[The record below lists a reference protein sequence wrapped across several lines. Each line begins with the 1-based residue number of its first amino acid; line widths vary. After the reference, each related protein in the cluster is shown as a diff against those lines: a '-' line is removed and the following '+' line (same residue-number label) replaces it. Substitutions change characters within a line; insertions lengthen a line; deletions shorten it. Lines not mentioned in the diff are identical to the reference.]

1 MNFNLTRFRT
11 LMQREWLQ
19 NRWTWLIAVAA
30 LPLIALITMPFGTVG
45 IGPSGGSTPATSLML
60 LPWAM
65 TALVCATIAWLTTLF
80 SAASLAR
87 RDAQDRS
94 IEFWLSLPS
103 AHGEHFAA
111 QYLTHALLFP
121 MGALAVGLVLGLPL
135 ALTVV
140 VKVLGAASLGAVDW
154 AAVLSGLAGAV
165 PAALLALLVAAVWLA
180 PLVLLIMAASAWL
193 KRLGIPALVVA
204 AIALYNLPLT
214 RGAVRPLWN
223 AYGAGIEQIM
233 QGAIGVFL
241 TSSLPNLK
249 IDGDGL
255 AGVEMSLAQFLAKLG
270 SMLAS
275 PLFGLC
281 LLIAAAC
288 FWALVERRRRAV

>member
-45 IGPSGGSTPATSLML
+45 IGPGGESTPATSLML

-103 AHGEHFAA
+103 THGEHFAA

-165 PAALLALLVAAVWLA
+165 PAALLALL
-180 PLVLLIMAASAWL
+180 
-193 KRLGIPALVVA
+193 A

>member
-1 MNFNLTRFRT
+1 
-11 LMQREWLQ
+11 
-19 NRWTWLIAVAA
+19 
-30 LPLIALITMPFGTVG
+30 
-45 IGPSGGSTPATSLML
+45 
-60 LPWAM
+60 
-65 TALVCATIAWLTTLF
+65 
-80 SAASLAR
+80 
-87 RDAQDRS
+87 
-94 IEFWLSLPS
+94 
-103 AHGEHFAA
+103 
-111 QYLTHALLFP
+111 
-121 MGALAVGLVLGLPL
+121 LAVGLVLGLPL

-270 SMLAS
+270 FDAGFALVRAVPADCSGLLLGLGGTAAS
-275 PLFGLC
+275 GRLKPAAARGRPMRAASGQVRRQPMEGRRCAPLVARALQVLGGLC
-281 LLIAAAC
+281 DRAAPD
-288 FWALVERRRRAV
+288 LGIG